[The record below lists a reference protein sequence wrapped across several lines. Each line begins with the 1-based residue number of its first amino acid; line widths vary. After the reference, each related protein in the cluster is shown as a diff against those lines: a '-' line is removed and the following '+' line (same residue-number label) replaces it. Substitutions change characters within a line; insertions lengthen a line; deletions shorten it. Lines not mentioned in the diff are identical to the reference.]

1 MAKSNFNGR
10 VPIESRGGLQCFV
23 GGVAVELQTEMHQL
37 KGSLKKSKQK
47 TKKRT
52 KAAFRKQAAEARK
65 KSREIHNFSS

>member
-1 MAKSNFNGR
+1 MR
-10 VPIESRGGLQCFV
+10 VKKLGCMVVPV
-23 GGVAVELQTEMHQL
+23 GNRLMGAGANSGN
-37 KGSLKKSKQK
+37 KPKQK

>member
-1 MAKSNFNGR
+1 MSSVGKTRLNKTIAVPRGNQKGR
-10 VPIESRGGLQCFV
+10 
-23 GGVAVELQTEMHQL
+23 H
-37 KGSLKKSKQK
+37 SLIGNKPKQK